1 MEIKVKL
8 PEEYAK
14 LYMMLVEKLK
24 QEHKNLSEE
33 EIHNMIFQDA
43 IAYALLS

>member
-1 MEIKVKL
+1 MGIKVKL

-14 LYMMLVEKLK
+14 IYIMLVEKLK

-33 EIHNMIFQDA
+33 IHNMIFKDA
-43 IAYALLS
+43 IASALLS